1 VRTYDEIWADAKDE
15 PAFSNS
21 TEWEYWS
28 ASWCDECINEPE
40 DENEAAVNGCPL
52 ISVGFLGKTPKEWV
66 PTSNPSRVPALGDCS
81 LDCLMFRDEDD
92 GPDPEP
98 QPIPDPPGMD
108 PLFPREPFEG
118 VKMYRPIFE
127 KETANA

>member
-1 VRTYDEIWADAKDE
+1 VRTYDEIYKDAADK

-21 TEWEYWS
+21 TEWEFWQS
-28 ASWCDECINEPE
+28 AWCDECINEPE

-52 ISVGFLGKTPKEWV
+52 ISIGFLGMTPKEWV

-98 QPIPDPPGMD
+98 RPIPDPPGMD

-118 VKMYRPIFE
+118 VKMYRPCFE